1 MPGPRQ
7 EARESKSCSGRLR
20 STRAAREGLGSP
32 GAAPPYVFFRAIGR
46 SAQSAERRLHALRTI
61 RAITL
66 SRASPVAGACAYATY
81 TYSRTIVG
89 TSTTTDAAA
98 PSGNFPNSRND
109 A

>member
-7 EARESKSCSGRLR
+7 EAMESKICSGRLR
-20 STRAAREGLGSP
+20 YTRIVCGGSGP
-32 GAAPPYVFFRAIGR
+32 GAAPECVFFPAIGR
-46 SAQSAERRLHALRTI
+46 SAQSAERRPHTPRRI
-61 RAITL
+61 RATTL